1 MRRSILGGKSYK
13 TDKFGKAVC
22 EDGKAE
28 QSKRKAKQD
37 AFSGKFPLHYFRDK
51 PKSGSP
57 F

>member
-13 TDKFGKAVC
+13 TDKFGQAVC
-22 EDGKAE
+22 EEGKTAKA
-28 QSKRKAKQD
+28 KRKTEQD
-37 AFSGKFPLHYFRDK
+37 AFSGKFPIHHFRDK